1 MSATESSDD
10 ALIVTPQLL
19 RGWGLPQPG
28 SSSNKGER
36 GSIVVVGG
44 SPTTPG
50 AALLAGVAAL
60 RAGAGKLAIVTAE
73 SVAAPLAV
81 AVPEALVAGVPSTPE
96 GGLEPV
102 TPDEIAGR
110 AQRAQAV
117 LIGPGLTDP
126 ESTAGLVA
134 ELVPRLPQD
143 AVLVLDALALT
154 CGAVTADLLRSREG
168 RVVLTP
174 NDDEME
180 RLLGHRPGH
189 DLPYG
194 DLCRL
199 AARELGAVVAL
210 RGAVASPDGRAW
222 YGQSGHAG
230 LGTSGSGDVLA
241 GLVTGLAARGAP
253 VEQAAVWGVHL
264 HGEAGERLAARVGRL
279 GFLARELLDEVP
291 GVLTQLEA

>member
-1 MSATESSDD
+1 MSAAESGDD

-19 RGWGLPQPG
+19 RGWALPQPG

-36 GSIVVVGG
+36 GSIVVIGG
-44 SPTTPG
+44 SQETPG
-50 AALLAGVAAL
+50 AVLLAGVAAL

-73 SVAAPLAV
+73 HVAPALAV
-81 AVPEALVAGVPSTPE
+81 AVPEALVAGVPSTSD
-96 GGLEPV
+96 GGLDTV
-102 TPDEIAGR
+102 ALDDIASR

-117 LIGPGLTDP
+117 LIGPGLMDP
-126 ESTAGLVA
+126 DTTAELVA
-134 ELVPRLPQD
+134 ELVPQLPPD
-143 AVLVLDALALT
+143 AVVVLDALALT
-154 CGAVTADLLRSREG
+154 CGAVTADLLRPREG

-180 RLLGHRPGH
+180 RLIGRRPGD

-194 DLCRL
+194 DLARL

-222 YGQSGHAG
+222 YGQAGHAG

-279 GFLARELLDEVP
+279 GFLARELLDEIP